1 MENTMSLP
9 RVMLAD
15 DHTMLIE
22 GFCKLL
28 SAKCEIVGTVS
39 NGRALLD
46 AAVRLKPD
54 VIVIDVAMPLL
65 NGLEAGRRLKEMV
78 PTSKLIFLTMN
89 EDLDIAVHAMRFG
102 ASGYLLKSSAASEL
116 FQAIQAALR
125 GKSYITPRIA
135 RGMQEAF
142 IRNPLGKE
150 HEKTL
155 TARQREVMQLLAE
168 GKSMKEVADVLNVA
182 SRTVAFHK
190 YRIMEEWGLKTNADL
205 IRLAIKSRIVVN

>member
-1 MENTMSLP
+1 
-9 RVMLAD
+9 
-15 DHTMLIE
+15 
-22 GFCKLL
+22 
-28 SAKCEIVGTVS
+28 
-39 NGRALLD
+39 
-46 AAVRLKPD
+46 
-54 VIVIDVAMPLL
+54 
-65 NGLEAGRRLKEMV
+65 MV
-78 PTSKLIFLTMN
+78 PTTKLIFLTMN

-168 GKSMKEVADVLNVA
+168 GKSMKEVADVLTVA

>member
-78 PTSKLIFLTMN
+78 PTTKLIFLTMN

-102 ASGYLLKSSAASEL
+102 A
-116 FQAIQAALR
+116 
-125 GKSYITPRIA
+125 
-135 RGMQEAF
+135 
-142 IRNPLGKE
+142 
-150 HEKTL
+150 
-155 TARQREVMQLLAE
+155 
-168 GKSMKEVADVLNVA
+168 
-182 SRTVAFHK
+182 
-190 YRIMEEWGLKTNADL
+190 
-205 IRLAIKSRIVVN
+205 

>member
-1 MENTMSLP
+1 MSLP

-22 GFCKLL
+22 AFCKLL
-28 SAKCEIVGTVS
+28 SPKCEIVGTVS

-54 VIVIDVAMPLL
+54 VIVVDIGMPLL
-65 NGLEAGRRLKEMV
+65 NGLEAARQVK
-78 PTSKLIFLTMN
+78 SKMPSVKLVFLTMN
-89 EDLDIAVHAMRFG
+89 EDPDIAVHAMRLG

-116 FQAIQAALR
+116 FQAIQAVLR

-135 RGMQEAF
+135 RGMQEGF

-155 TARQREVMQLLAE
+155 TTRQREVMQLLAE
-168 GKSMKEVADVLNVA
+168 GKSMKEAANVLNVA

-205 IRLAIKSRIVVN
+205 IRLAIKSRIIVN

>member
-9 RVMLAD
+9 RVILAD

-22 GFCKLL
+22 AFCKLL
-28 SAKCEIVGTVS
+28 SSKCEIVGTVS

-54 VIVIDVAMPLL
+54 VIVLDIAMPLL
-65 NGLEAGRRLKEMV
+65 NGLEAARQVKNKMPSV
-78 PTSKLIFLTMN
+78 KLVFLTMN
-89 EDLDIAVHAMRFG
+89 EDPDMAVHAMRLG

-116 FQAIQAALR
+116 FQAIQAVLR

-135 RGMQEAF
+135 RGMEEAF
-142 IRNPLGKE
+142 IRNPPGNE
-150 HEKTL
+150 HEKAL

-168 GKSMKEVADVLNVA
+168 GKSMKEAADVLNVA

-205 IRLAIKSRIVVN
+205 IRLAIKSRLIVN